1 MSLSCQTCGAQL
13 PDGAVYCGNCG
24 AVVQNAAPEQQ
35 FVYANEQPVTQPQPQ
50 YIPPQYSEPQYVQ
63 PQYQQPQYQEPQYQ
77 MPMQPVQPE
86 PKAKNEEKLYPVAGV
101 GGFFWRTILFAIP
114 IVGLI
119 CCIVMAFAPRNP
131 NVRNHA
137 RAYCLFWIIAAAIL
151 LTLVIIAA
159 ITGASL
165 FSALSNGYY

>member
-1 MSLSCQTCGAQL
+1 MKLSEIHIRDPFILTFENKYYLFGT
-13 PDGAVYCGNCG
+13 PGK
-24 AVVQNAAPEQQ
+24 
-35 FVYANEQPVTQPQPQ
+35 
-50 YIPPQYSEPQYVQ
+50 YSWE
-63 PQYQQPQYQEPQYQ
+63 
-77 MPMQPVQPE
+77 
-86 PKAKNEEKLYPVAGV
+86 GV

-137 RAYCLFWIIAAAIL
+137 RAYCIFWIIAAAIL